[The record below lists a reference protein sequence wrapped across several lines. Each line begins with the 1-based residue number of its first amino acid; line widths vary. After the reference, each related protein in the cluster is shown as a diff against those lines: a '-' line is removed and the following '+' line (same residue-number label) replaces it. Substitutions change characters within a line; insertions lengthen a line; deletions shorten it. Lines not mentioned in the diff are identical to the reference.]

1 MKTVLNG
8 FKDQNVFIFEIELKI
23 IYFYETIKPG
33 LNRAVQT
40 GGPADMT
47 SDALPAAGKTSQYNS
62 NIFQRTSEN
71 IFSILVSLR
80 NISLESFK
88 RILFPDQLPSDHPDD
103 PGPCG
108 NKTLLRHRPDHH
120 DFWIWEESGL
130 GGSFWT
136 VGSRR

>member
-40 GGPADMT
+40 GGPPDMT

-62 NIFQRTSEN
+62 NIFHFQHFG
-71 IFSILVSLR
+71 FS
-80 NISLESFK
+80 
-88 RILFPDQLPSDHPDD
+88 
-103 PGPCG
+103 
-108 NKTLLRHRPDHH
+108 
-120 DFWIWEESGL
+120 
-130 GGSFWT
+130 
-136 VGSRR
+136 